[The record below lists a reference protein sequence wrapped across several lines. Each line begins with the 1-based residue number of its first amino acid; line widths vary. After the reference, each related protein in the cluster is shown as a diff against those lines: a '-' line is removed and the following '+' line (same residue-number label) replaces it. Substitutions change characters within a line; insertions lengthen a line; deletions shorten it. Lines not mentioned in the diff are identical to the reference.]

1 MLMYLIIF
9 VILGFILAKFI
20 EKPKVA
26 FVIALII
33 SIAVGVFY
41 APMWG
46 VVSLGEMAFGYF
58 AFVFTKD

>member
-1 MLMYLIIF
+1 MLIYLIIF

-20 EKPKVA
+20 KEPKIA
-26 FVIALII
+26 LLIALII
-33 SIAVGVFY
+33 SIAIGVFY

-46 VVSLGEMAFGYF
+46 IVSLGEMAFGYF